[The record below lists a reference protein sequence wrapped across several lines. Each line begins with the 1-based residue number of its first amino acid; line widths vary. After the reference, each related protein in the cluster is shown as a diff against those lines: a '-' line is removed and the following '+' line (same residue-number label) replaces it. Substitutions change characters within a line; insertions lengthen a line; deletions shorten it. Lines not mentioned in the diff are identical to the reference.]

1 MRIVVQDPRTGYYL
15 EEMGGWTSD
24 VKQAR
29 DFPSSADAMIA
40 RRQYQVADASL
51 VFRFEREGYAISV
64 PLEPLVVDG
73 SSIPLQPKPA
83 ATPQE
88 LFTG

>member
-1 MRIVVQDPRTGYYL
+1 
-15 EEMGGWTSD
+15 MGGWTTD

-29 DFPSSADAMIA
+29 DFPSSADAMTA

-64 PLEPLVVDG
+64 PLEPLGIEGAGVP
-73 SSIPLQPKPA
+73 SQAKPA
-83 ATPQE
+83 ATPQGE